1 MLHPVGSLCT
11 WLHACK
17 DKVFL
22 VYFNTHKRRKRKKNE
37 HLLNDIF
44 LLCAGMVYA
53 IDVNEGRLRILKE
66 AAQLQ
71 DLAGV
76 ITAIHSDLRSYS
88 VSCYSV

>member
-1 MLHPVGSLCT
+1 M
-11 WLHACK
+11 
-17 DKVFL
+17 
-22 VYFNTHKRRKRKKNE
+22 
-37 HLLNDIF
+37 NDIF